1 MFLEM
6 PHVRACSGPGYPT
19 LCRKIA
25 AIGFIIG
32 FATIHGAMNSAAG
45 ADRKWNQRGN
55 DLVPPDADNDL
66 MRQLRS
72 NQQLMTSIMD
82 NITEA
87 VYRTGPNHE
96 LIYANRAYLSLSGY
110 ESLEEIQRV
119 PREGLYAKPDDR
131 CRLLHLLATDGEF
144 RNEEIEYISR
154 YGKRWWGLSNSVA
167 IRDPQTGALL
177 YHVGSVKDISRRK
190 ATERELRD
198 LNATLERRIEERT
211 AELATSQALLLT
223 DNQERQRREKIQQ
236 ATFQISEAVHTT
248 EDLDSLYRQ
257 VHAIVRSL
265 MPANN
270 FYISLHDPVKKVL
283 TFPYIVDERDA
294 CPGPMTENSGL
305 TGHVL
310 RTGEC
315 FLASRANRIVKED
328 GRGVIYD
335 SGCEVPFVE
344 CGTPPAQWLGAPMV
358 IRGRTLGVLEVFDY
372 QNEQAYGEEEKQL
385 LTFIADQTA
394 LAIERKQAEQAL
406 RESEQNFRALFEA
419 SSAGVILH
427 DEQQYLAVNPAILR
441 IFGYRTPQD
450 LLGKS
455 PATTSPLTQP
465 GGESSA
471 VLAQRYMAE
480 CMTKGSARFD
490 WVGRTAQGRDV
501 PLEVILTRVEW
512 GGKQLIQAVVNDIS
526 KRKEAEAELLRSLA
540 REKELSALKSSFVSM
555 VSHEFRTPLGIILSS
570 AEILHDYFEQLPGEE
585 RQCQLDSIRRNT
597 RRMADLMEEVL
608 VLSRFDAGKMEC
620 KPAPLDVA
628 SLCRRIVDELLSA
641 TNNVCPIELK
651 LVADLK
657 EVHLDERLLRHILS
671 NLISNAI
678 KYSPPGNV
686 VRLGVTRNGND
697 VILRVEDRGI
707 GIPEEDRQWLFNAFH
722 RARNVG
728 ERPGTGL
735 GLVIVKRCIELHGGK
750 IKVESKVNHG
760 TTITVHLPC

>member
-1 MFLEM
+1 
-6 PHVRACSGPGYPT
+6 
-19 LCRKIA
+19 
-25 AIGFIIG
+25 
-32 FATIHGAMNSAAG
+32 
-45 ADRKWNQRGN
+45 
-55 DLVPPDADNDL
+55 
-66 MRQLRS
+66 
-72 NQQLMTSIMD
+72 
-82 NITEA
+82 
-87 VYRTGPNHE
+87 
-96 LIYANRAYLSLSGY
+96 
-110 ESLEEIQRV
+110 
-119 PREGLYAKPDDR
+119 
-131 CRLLHLLATDGEF
+131 
-144 RNEEIEYISR
+144 
-154 YGKRWWGLSNSVA
+154 
-167 IRDPQTGALL
+167 
-177 YHVGSVKDISRRK
+177 
-190 ATERELRD
+190 
-198 LNATLERRIEERT
+198 
-211 AELATSQALLLT
+211 
-223 DNQERQRREKIQQ
+223 
-236 ATFQISEAVHTT
+236 
-248 EDLDSLYRQ
+248 
-257 VHAIVRSL
+257 
-265 MPANN
+265 
-270 FYISLHDPVKKVL
+270 
-283 TFPYIVDERDA
+283 
-294 CPGPMTENSGL
+294 
-305 TGHVL
+305 
-310 RTGEC
+310 
-315 FLASRANRIVKED
+315 
-328 GRGVIYD
+328 
-335 SGCEVPFVE
+335 
-344 CGTPPAQWLGAPMV
+344 
-358 IRGRTLGVLEVFDY
+358 
-372 QNEQAYGEEEKQL
+372 
-385 LTFIADQTA
+385 
-394 LAIERKQAEQAL
+394 
-406 RESEQNFRALFEA
+406 
-419 SSAGVILH
+419 
-427 DEQQYLAVNPAILR
+427 
-441 IFGYRTPQD
+441 
-450 LLGKS
+450 
-455 PATTSPLTQP
+455 
-465 GGESSA
+465 
-471 VLAQRYMAE
+471 
-480 CMTKGSARFD
+480 
-490 WVGRTAQGRDV
+490 
-501 PLEVILTRVEW
+501 VILTRVEW